1 MSFMLKHLK
10 SYQLFESL
18 KDEYEAKLR
27 EIELQ
32 KKIFYKYKK

>member
-1 MSFMLKHLK
+1 MLKHLK